1 MLNITT
7 GLNVGLLSIV
17 AVVLVIAIVVAKILT
32 ATLLERL
39 RNEVAYLEQLRRRT
53 QARLDSVAERRLSL
67 EETRNF
73 HERRKDELAGHIE
86 DLLQELEQLEE
97 AELEY
102 RQQFTLSE
110 EEGEEGSPAPEE
122 PSEEEIAEETA
133 ETQEETPE
141 ETAETQEETPEETA
155 EEIAETLEAPEEA
168 EEPRP
173 AEQHL
178 KAYQRPGAF
187 IDPAA
192 ALVVVPARA
201 GVADDLLLP
210 DAITTELL
218 EMGLNVV
225 ERTALAQQVREQ
237 GLDPA
242 EILDREEYFKLGE
255 IAEVSKIAIVNSTMS
270 GGSVASATCRVIDIS
285 TGDIVV
291 STSYDQPAP
300 DDPASPPHQS
310 LTETARTI
318 AEALRSAVRG

>member
-1 MLNITT
+1 M
-7 GLNVGLLSIV
+7 LNVGPLSILS
-17 AVVLVIAIVVAKILT
+17 VVLVIAIVVAKILT

-73 HERRKDELAGHIE
+73 HERRKDELAAHIE
-86 DLLQELEQLEE
+86 DLRQELERLEE
-97 AELEY
+97 AALEY
-102 RQQFTLSE
+102 RQQFIHPE
-110 EEGEEGSPAPEE
+110 EEGEEGPPSAEE
-122 PSEEEIAEETA
+122 PLEGELEEEVAEETEEVAAEEIEETA
-133 ETQEETPE
+133 ETEES
-141 ETAETQEETPEETA
+141 
-155 EEIAETLEAPEEA
+155 
-168 EEPRP
+168 RP
-173 AEQHL
+173 VEQHL

-201 GVADDLLLP
+201 GIADDLLLP

-225 ERTALAQQVREQ
+225 ERTTLAQRVREQ
-237 GLDPA
+237 GLDPT

-255 IAEVSKIAIVNSTMS
+255 VAEVSKIAIVNSTMS

-300 DDPASPPHQS
+300 EDAASPHHQS